1 MKHLRDQRYKKTK
14 ERRKTKWN
22 RKKRG
27 IIVQMILKHQK
38 MGNIKAYKL
47 EGKEK

>member
-22 RKKRG
+22 RKRLKETRDYSTNDSEATKTGEYKG
-27 IIVQMILKHQK
+27 I
-38 MGNIKAYKL
+38 
-47 EGKEK
+47 